1 MNSVLKEKNEKLSI
15 SKSNHMRLSI
25 IIFCLII
32 TQTIM
37 AQNKQA
43 TAVKFL
49 LEQQAKDWNNGD
61 IDAFM
66 EGYWKSDKL
75 QFIGSK
81 GVTYGWQQTK
91 DNYKRGYPDKAAM
104 GQLSFDLLGVDK
116 QSKKVVSVTGKFM
129 LKRESGEELSGYFLL
144 IVKKI
149 KGKWLII
156 ADHTS
161 S

>member
-1 MNSVLKEKNEKLSI
+1 
-15 SKSNHMRLSI
+15 MRLSI
-25 IIFCLII
+25 IIFCLLT
-32 TQTIM
+32 TQIMM

-43 TAVKFL
+43 EAVKSL
-49 LEQQAKDWNNGD
+49 LEQQAKDWNNAD

-104 GQLSFDLLGVDK
+104 GHLSFDLLGVDK
-116 QSKKVVSVTGKFM
+116 QSKKLVSVTGQFI
-129 LKRESGEELSGYFLL
+129 LKRESGEELSGHFLL

-161 S
+161 

>member
-1 MNSVLKEKNEKLSI
+1 
-15 SKSNHMRLSI
+15 MRLS
-25 IIFCLII
+25 LILSFVLI
-32 TQTIM
+32 TTFSM

-43 TAVKFL
+43 EAVKSL

-91 DNYKRGYPDKAAM
+91 DNYKKGYPDKAAM
-104 GQLSFDLLGVDK
+104 GTLSFDLLGVDK
-116 QSKKVVSVTGKFM
+116 QSKKVVSVTGKFY
-129 LKRESGEELSGYFLL
+129 LKRESGEELSGHFLL

-161 S
+161 

>member
-1 MNSVLKEKNEKLSI
+1 MINSHDFIIRFKDKKIKEMRISI
-15 SKSNHMRLSI
+15 VI
-25 IIFCLII
+25 CLLMMTNI
-32 TQTIM
+32 IM
-37 AQNKQA
+37 AQSKQGE
-43 TAVKFL
+43 AVRSL
-49 LEQQAKDWNNGD
+49 LEQQAKDWNKGD

-75 QFIGSK
+75 QFIGSR

-91 DNYKRGYPDKAAM
+91 DNYKKGYPDKAAM
-104 GQLSFDLLGVDK
+104 GTLSFDLLGLDK
-116 QSKKVVSVTGKFM
+116 QSKKIVSVTGKFT
-129 LKRESGEELSGYFLL
+129 LVRESGEELSGYFLL

-161 S
+161 G

>member
-1 MNSVLKEKNEKLSI
+1 M
-15 SKSNHMRLSI
+15 
-25 IIFCLII
+25 
-32 TQTIM
+32 M
-37 AQNKQA
+37 AQNKQ
-43 TAVKFL
+43 TEAVRSL
-49 LEQQAKDWNNGD
+49 LEQQSKDWNKGD

-66 EGYWKSDKL
+66 EGYWKSEKL

-104 GQLSFDLLGVDK
+104 GTLSFDLLGVDK
-116 QSKKVVSVTGKFM
+116 QSKKVVSVTGKFI
-129 LKRESGEELSGYFLL
+129 LVRESGEELSGYFLL

-149 KGKWLII
+149 KGEWRII

-161 S
+161 G

>member
-1 MNSVLKEKNEKLSI
+1 
-15 SKSNHMRLSI
+15 MRLSI
-25 IIFCLII
+25 IIFCLLT
-32 TQTIM
+32 TQVIM

-43 TAVKFL
+43 EAVKSL
-49 LEQQAKDWNNGD
+49 LEQQAKDWNNAD

-66 EGYWKSDKL
+66 EGYWESEDL

-104 GQLSFDLLGVDK
+104 GELSFDLLGVNK
-116 QSKKVVSVTGKFM
+116 QSKKIVSVTGKFI

-161 S
+161 G